1 MDRKPKGAK
10 KMQEINPL
18 YIQALAVL
26 FTEENPTISTIQRKL
41 SIGYSHARK
50 IVGWLEEKGYITS
63 NNGARDI
70 QLLITQEQFE
80 TLYGQNDN

>member
-1 MDRKPKGAK
+1 
-10 KMQEINPL
+10 MQEINPL
-18 YIQALAVL
+18 YIQALAL
-26 FTEENPTISTIQRKL
+26 LLEEENPTISTIQRKL

-50 IVGWLEEKGYITS
+50 IVQWMEDNGYATS
-63 NNGARDI
+63 SNGARDM

>member
-1 MDRKPKGAK
+1 
-10 KMQEINPL
+10 MQEMNPL

-26 FTEENPTISTIQRKL
+26 LEEENPTISTIQRKL
-41 SIGYSHARK
+41 SIGYSHAQK
-50 IVGWLEEKGYITS
+50 IVGWLEDNGYIQS
-63 NNGARDI
+63 SNGARDI

>member
-1 MDRKPKGAK
+1 
-10 KMQEINPL
+10 MQEINLL

-26 FTEENPTISTIQRKL
+26 LDEENPSISTIQRKC

-50 IVGWLEEKGYITS
+50 IVQWMEDNGYVQS
-63 NNGARDI
+63 LGGARDI
-70 QLLITQEQFE
+70 QLLITKEQFE

>member
-26 FTEENPTISTIQRKL
+26 LEEENPSISTIQRKF

-50 IVGWLEEKGYITS
+50 IVQWMEDNGYATS
-63 NNGARDI
+63 SNGARNI
-70 QLLITQEQFE
+70 QLLITQEQFQE
-80 TLYGQNDN
+80 LYGD

>member
-26 FTEENPTISTIQRKL
+26 LEEENPSISTIQRKL

-50 IVGWLEEKGYITS
+50 IVQWLEDNGYATS
-63 NNGARDI
+63 SNGARNI
-70 QLLITQEQFE
+70 QLLITKAQFQE
-80 TLYGQNDN
+80 LYGD

>member
-1 MDRKPKGAK
+1 
-10 KMQEINPL
+10 MQEINPL
-18 YIQALAVL
+18 YIRALATL
-26 FTEENPTISTIQRKL
+26 LNEENPSISTIQRKL

-50 IVGWLEEKGYITS
+50 IVEWLEDNGYIQS
-63 NNGARDI
+63 SNGARDI